1 MSKLVHFEIT
11 GTDSAALADFYSK
24 LFGFNSQPSPFL
36 PGYHLLTSEGISGAV
51 MDSTYKNQPAILWF
65 EVDNLDDRV
74 QAIISAGGATAGDK
88 STIPG
93 QGHVQ
98 YVTDP
103 QGNIIGLK
111 QPE

>member
-1 MSKLVHFEIT
+1 
-11 GTDSAALADFYSK
+11 
-24 LFGFNSQPSPFL
+24 
-36 PGYHLLTSEGISGAV
+36 